1 MSLPSQVTAGALST
15 LVILG
20 VAMFNSLGVWT
31 LTDDQLLAVG
41 AFTVAAS
48 NLGFGVLLWWV
59 NKGNPNPT
67 AP

>member
-1 MSLPSQVTAGALST
+1 MQIPSQVTAGALST

-20 VAMFNSLGVWT
+20 VAMLNSLGIWT

-41 AFTVAAS
+41 AFVTAAS
-48 NLGFGVLLWWV
+48 NLGFGVLLWAI
-59 NKGNPNPT
+59 NRDNPNPT